1 MMMKTAI
8 LKILET
14 KVTMI
19 IFFVL
24 KEQILIKIK
33 FSDEHSVSKFK
44 DSSRP
49 KNETVEERKARKKA
63 VKDSQ
68 SEKRKS
74 KLKKHI
80 KKRKEKQ
87 NTKN

>member
-1 MMMKTAI
+1 
-8 LKILET
+8 
-14 KVTMI
+14 MI
-19 IFFVL
+19 YYFVL
-24 KEQILIKIK
+24 LGTSVISNYILPGEN
-33 FSDEHSVSKFK
+33 SDEDSVSKFK

-49 KNETVEERKARKKA
+49 KNETVEDRKARKKA
-63 VKDSQ
+63 VKDAQ

-87 NTKN
+87 NTKK

>member
-1 MMMKTAI
+1 MH
-8 LKILET
+8 
-14 KVTMI
+14 
-19 IFFVL
+19 VL
-24 KEQILIKIK
+24 IDTNFNLIY
-33 FSDEHSVSKFK
+33 FLDENSDEDSVSKFK

-49 KNETVEERKARKKA
+49 KNETVEDRKARKKA
-63 VKDSQ
+63 VKDAQ

-87 NTKN
+87 NTKK